1 MKAGYLYVANRQKFI
16 SEAIV
21 SAKSVRQ
28 FSNLPIALIA
38 TQDVVNDIVLSFF
51 DQIVIVD
58 DLKNYTYLSK
68 IVGLLNSP
76 FDQTIFL
83 DSDTFVCS
91 NIDELFDL
99 LDLVDIATTQEAKKH
114 TYVFPEMK
122 YKNIFPEFNSG
133 VIVFKKNENVLK
145 LFNDWLEI
153 CNKLKIQ
160 IDMPGFREAIL
171 KNFDTIKFSI
181 LPEEYNSHGYKSML
195 MLHGE
200 VKVIHERLGSNWMTW
215 TPFFMT
221 FDQMNMFA
229 KKINRIRYKRIF
241 VPYIGLIPF
250 NYSPANFV
258 LKFKKSIG
266 IKRTSK
272 NK

>member
-1 MKAGYLYVANRQKFI
+1 MASGYLYVANKPKFI
-16 SEAIV
+16 KEAIV

-38 TQDVVNDIVLSFF
+38 TQDLVNDIVLSYF
-51 DQIVIVD
+51 DQIVIVE
-58 DLKNYTYLSK
+58 DLNSYTYIAK

-91 NIDELFDL
+91 NIDELFGL

-133 VIVFKKNENVLK
+133 VILFQKNEKILK
-145 LFNDWLEI
+145 LFNDWLAI
-153 CNKLKIQ
+153 SINLHIQ
-160 IDMPGFREAIL
+160 EDMPGLREAIL

-200 VKVIHERLGSNWMTW
+200 VKVIHERLGSNWKTL

-221 FDQMNMFA
+221 FDKMNAFA
-229 KKINRIRYKRIF
+229 KKINRIHYKRIY
-241 VPYIGLIPF
+241 VPYIGLVPF
-250 NYSPANFV
+250 NYSPANFI

-266 IKRTSK
+266 IKRISK
-272 NK
+272 NR